1 MVRLIEKVNPDD
13 IRVKK
18 MSVDGIQN
26 TIKYEIISQ
35 VTYDSSKELSVEA
48 DLHSAVETY
57 TINHPDILITLKSL
71 GSTEAKFVFNV
82 GNEVKVNSEFVV
94 DMLSEIF
101 DDCKY
106 IK

>member
-26 TIKYEIISQ
+26 TIKYEIKSQ
-35 VTYDSSKELSVEA
+35 IKYEDSKKLTVEAELSA
-48 DLHSAVETY
+48 AIETY
-57 TINHPDILITLKSL
+57 TINHPEIAVVLKSV
-71 GSTEAKFVFNV
+71 SADEVRIVVTVDE
-82 GNEVKVNSEFVV
+82 EVKVDSDFVV

-106 IK
+106 IN